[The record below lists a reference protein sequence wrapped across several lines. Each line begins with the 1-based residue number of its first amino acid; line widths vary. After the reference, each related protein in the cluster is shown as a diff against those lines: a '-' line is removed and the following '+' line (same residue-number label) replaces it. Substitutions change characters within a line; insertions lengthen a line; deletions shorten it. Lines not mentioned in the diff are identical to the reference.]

1 MDTVSAEKIEQF
13 REQGFF
19 ILKNVL
25 DRETLDHL
33 RNFSSEEIRRMHEK
47 MDREG
52 TDTLGINHRN
62 KRYFIPHSYRQH
74 KGNYDFIF
82 GGLMEEICRAT
93 LGDEAWF
100 FLDQYVIK
108 AAQKGVHFSWH
119 QDSGYIEFD
128 HEPYITCWTALDDVY
143 EQNGTV
149 YMLPYHELGIRSR
162 VRHIPDPQYNDK
174 VGYFGDHPG
183 IPVIV
188 PAGSVAVFS
197 SVCFHRS
204 GANTTDKM
212 RRVLLTQ
219 YSTGPIIN
227 PWTGERVLEGIPFL
241 QEGKR
246 ADIGF
251 DAAKKQPEPVF
262 KGG

>member
-1 MDTVSAEKIEQF
+1 MGTVLSEHVQQF
-13 REQGFF
+13 REKGFF
-19 ILKNVL
+19 ILEKVL
-25 DRETLDHL
+25 DPAMLTHL
-33 RNFSSEEIRRMHEK
+33 RDFSSKEIERMHEK

-52 TDTLGINHRN
+52 TDVLGINHRN
-62 KRYFIPHSYRQH
+62 RRYFIPHSFRQH
-74 KGNYDFIF
+74 AKNYAFIF
-82 GGLMEEICRAT
+82 GDLMEDICRAT
-93 LGDEAWF
+93 LGDTAWF

-128 HEPYITCWTALDDVY
+128 HEPYITCWTALDEVT

-149 YMLPYHELGIRSR
+149 YMLPYPEIGIRSR
-162 VRHIPDPQYNDK
+162 VRHILDPQFNDR
-174 VGYFGDHPG
+174 VGYFGDKPG

-204 GANTTDKM
+204 GANTTSEM

-219 YSTGPIIN
+219 YSKAPIVN

-241 QEGKR
+241 RDGNR
-246 ADIGF
+246 VDIGF
-251 DAAKKQPEPVF
+251 EAARILPEPVF
-262 KGG
+262 KG